1 MKKLI
6 FTLLSI
12 ISCTIFAQEKFTC
25 TNNSILYQV
34 KGADITSQSFI
45 SFNNQNQSN
54 DIINNNVPGSI
65 NAIGYNIED
74 DYIYGIELN
83 TNNLYRLDATGTK
96 TFIATISGLP
106 ANTAYVTGDFDFD
119 GNLYVTGGSLNK
131 VYKINIQSVPVTATE
146 IVFTQVTKCYDFAFN
161 PTDQKFYGITSNG
174 KLRSFD
180 MTNSQII
187 DYTVTSNDNNSMFK
201 PEHLS
206 NNLYLYGAAFADVN
220 GALYFF
226 NNESGELFKV
236 VISGGIATS
245 IRIANTGVRLGSND
259 GASCAQSQG
268 VECVGEDLDGDGIID
283 DKDNDGTP
291 DNCDNCPDTPNPNQE
306 DSDNDSIGDACDN
319 CPDKVNPDQLDTD
332 GDGEGDACDL
342 TPCGPDTD
350 SDGIGDACDNCPNTP
365 NPNQED
371 TDNDGV
377 GDACDNCI
385 EESNTD
391 QLDTDGDGVGDVCDN
406 CPTTE
411 NPKQQNSDEDSFGDA
426 CDNCPTITNEDQLDT
441 DGDGIGDVCD
451 YCIDSDGD
459 GICNEFDN
467 CPNTSNNDQLDTD
480 GDGLGDLCDPTPCGD
495 VDTDGDGVG
504 DACDNCPNTANP
516 DQEDTDNDGIGNA
529 CDNCKEISNPN
540 QEDTDGDGIGDAC
553 EPCITEPDCGTIDT
567 DKDGI
572 FDNCD
577 NCPNNANPDQEDT
590 DGDGI
595 GDACD
600 PFVDYTVGPFVWND
614 FTFEIVENTGVIID
628 DYDFEIGSDF
638 VTDFTIN
645 LVYADIEYITEEVAN
660 INSDI
665 SLNPL
670 KSEISHKEMTL
681 KNPVYGNDNKGNSIF
696 NEIYWNSKDGASFKE
711 KQNLKLSFNLP
722 YFKDCSD
729 CSYIATLYFKVSIK
743 DKYGNYKEDLILR
756 EIEVKGEEVL
766 STNAESKKT
775 SFSIYPNPTK
785 ESINIFT
792 EEAGIGVL
800 YDING
805 KEIKRFTI
813 RNGENKISLSKL
825 SKGVYILKTIGNNF
839 KNTSKI
845 VIE

>member
-332 GDGEGDACDL
+332 GDG
-342 TPCGPDTD
+342 
-350 SDGIGDACDNCPNTP
+350 
-365 NPNQED
+365 
-371 TDNDGV
+371 
-377 GDACDNCI
+377 
-385 EESNTD
+385 
-391 QLDTDGDGVGDVCDN
+391 
-406 CPTTE
+406 
-411 NPKQQNSDEDSFGDA
+411 
-426 CDNCPTITNEDQLDT
+426 
-441 DGDGIGDVCD
+441 IGDVCD

-595 GDACD
+595 GDTCD
-600 PFVDYTVGPFVWND
+600 PLVDYTVGPFVWND

-729 CSYIATLYFKVSIK
+729 CSYIATLYFKVSTK

-766 STNAESKKT
+766 TTNAESKKT
-775 SFSIYPNPTK
+775 LFSIYPNPTK